1 MKLFL
6 LTISILLLA
15 IACKKAELAIVEQQ
29 YNELNYDLVQKYV
42 IENFKKEEQKEQYFC
57 VYDNIWIE
65 EDSFYI
71 KKYIIAYLEAI
82 DKDLNSEYANT
93 LPLLLVIDKENNKI
107 IRHLLYSTN
116 DSELYSLSKDFPPD
130 ILRKMLDSDPM
141 IMMYKNNKMHEEV
154 LIHAREYYNISD
166 NDE

>member
-1 MKLFL
+1 MKKMKLFL

-71 KKYIIAYLEAI
+71 KKGETLGLVGESGCGKTTVGESIVR
-82 DKDLNSEYANT
+82 LNDGAEGKV
-93 LPLLLVIDKENNKI
+93 LFDGV
-107 IRHLLYSTN
+107 
-116 DSELYSLSKDFPPD
+116 D
-130 ILRKMLDSDPM
+130 ILSLD
-141 IMMYKNNKMHEEV
+141 KKK
-154 LIHAREYYNISD
+154 LR
-166 NDE
+166 